1 MIKTRKKV
9 DLRSKK
15 VMDGIPEYQ
24 DTDMESSICLDD
36 QKDLARHLEELEDQ
50 YLAEDTE
57 DSKIQQ
63 KMMDEDLISQNFRGK
78 LRRIIKY
85 TGSDGK
91 NRQIEKVVDSFAA
104 IMVNVI
110 GFKDV
115 LNAWED

>member
-1 MIKTRKKV
+1 
-9 DLRSKK
+9 
-15 VMDGIPEYQ
+15 
-24 DTDMESSICLDD
+24 
-36 QKDLARHLEELEDQ
+36 
-50 YLAEDTE
+50 
-57 DSKIQQ
+57 
-63 KMMDEDLISQNFRGK
+63 MMDEDLISQNFRGK

-115 LNAWED
+115 FNAWED